1 MPIKIN
7 EDNLKAGLLGLV
19 VALVEVIEEVL
30 EREALRR
37 MESGRLNERE
47 IERLGKGLMEL
58 NDALEHIKAENDIE
72 DTVRS
77 LRGELDKLVEET
89 IDVLANPERWEEEVK
104 VS

>member
-1 MPIKIN
+1 MPVKVN

-19 VALVEVIEEVL
+19 VALVEVIKEVL

-37 MESGRLNERE
+37 VESGRLNERE
-47 IERLGKGLMEL
+47 IERLGRGLMEL
-58 NDALEHIKAENDIE
+58 NEALEHIKVENNIE

-77 LRGELDKLVEET
+77 LRTDLDRLVEET
-89 IDVLANPERWEEEVK
+89 IDTLANPERCKEVK